1 MSDILKGTKRGEARL
16 LRKGETLP
24 ENAIK
29 LTDNEMYDIQLRRI
43 ERLKSKWEMK
53 FYTWGGYWG
62 AGLVGLSGLMI
73 EKSIRQNFR
82 MGSLSG
88 IFTKCV
94 ATVVPAVMTVTL
106 HEMYTKKEILLGRTS
121 ECSLCSLTKSGAIQA
136 MNGVGYTYL
145 CALVT
150 CWPIARDNYTLPQPG
165 KTGYL
170 QLIRKVSPPA
180 KTMLLLT
187 GINFVAGAL
196 YARKSIII
204 FEKWLSEPPKIEN
217 WNDEDVLM

>member
-1 MSDILKGTKRGEARL
+1 MMNVIHVIMFDSSFFVHLYIIFCR
-16 LRKGETLP
+16 
-24 ENAIK
+24 
-29 LTDNEMYDIQLRRI
+29 
-43 ERLKSKWEMK
+43 K